1 MIGLTRGPTTNNR
14 ACSAFTVESANASW
28 TKQPHCSD
36 HQSGQI
42 ADEGTGSSKMKIAN
56 KSRSAESA
64 AVILRAATPAVAE
77 IKKSDATRLRILD
90 AAAFVLSH
98 KGYSGT
104 KLSDIAKRADLQ
116 ISTLYYYF
124 TSREDLVLEV
134 LLRGNTQVMTH
145 VESVVSKLHSDLSPV
160 ERVCAAAE
168 AHLRC
173 ILEISDY
180 TEATVRN
187 AGQLPKQLQVQH
199 AKEQAKYGRFW
210 QQLIDAGVSG
220 QGYAGPKRRRALRL
234 LIIGALNWTVEWWN
248 PSLATVDEVVETAM
262 TMTRRALTDK

>member
-1 MIGLTRGPTTNNR
+1 
-14 ACSAFTVESANASW
+14 
-28 TKQPHCSD
+28 
-36 HQSGQI
+36 
-42 ADEGTGSSKMKIAN
+42 MKIAN
-56 KSRSAESA
+56 KGRIAGPVSRPA
-64 AVILRAATPAVAE
+64 APVVAE

-90 AAAFVLSH
+90 AAAYVLSH

-104 KLSDIAKRADLQ
+104 KLSDIAKRAELQ

-145 VESVVSKLHSDLSPV
+145 VESVVSGLPADLSAV
-160 ERVCAAAE
+160 DRVCAAAE

-187 AGQLPKQLQVQH
+187 SGQLPEHLQVQQS
-199 AKEQAKYGRFW
+199 KEQAKYGRFW
-210 QQLIDAGVSG
+210 QQLVDAAVGS
-220 QGYAGPKRRRALRL
+220 QGYPGPKRRRALRL
-234 LIIGALNWTVEWWN
+234 LIIGALNWTVEWWS
-248 PSLATVDEVVETAM
+248 PTLATVDEVVETAL
-262 TMTRRALTDK
+262 TMTRRALTDR